1 MNLRAANV
9 DGPAPLP
16 DEETTMSE
24 KTLLDTLVRELFQSE
39 RSAQRHGLI
48 EADRLGLVPPA
59 AALRAVARDA
69 DLTLRDLPGFCRK
82 QGLPVSAGGLTLGT
96 LFSVLR
102 TSVGDRLL
110 DKERSYRGTLLGMR
124 HGVDLVR
131 LLRSAARADKH
142 KDLAVWCEAWLE
154 RREPLVDDV
163 AHHLAWFG
171 RHPGQALA
179 PAEGDSWLGRAGR
192 LMEGL
197 TPPRKRLRRD
207 LQA

>member
-1 MNLRAANV
+1 
-9 DGPAPLP
+9 
-16 DEETTMSE
+16 MSE
-24 KTLLDTLVRELFQSE
+24 KKLLDTLVRELFQTE

-59 AALRAVARDA
+59 AALRSVARDA
-69 DLTLRDLPGFCRK
+69 EVNLRELPVFCRK
-82 QGLPVSAGGLTLGT
+82 HGLPASVGGTTLGV

-102 TSVGDRLL
+102 TSLGDRLL

-142 KDLAVWCEAWLE
+142 KDLAVWCDAWLD
-154 RREPLVDDV
+154 RREPLVDEV

-171 RHPGQALA
+171 RHPAQALA

-192 LMEGL
+192 MLEGL
-197 TPPRKRLRRD
+197 APPGKRLRRD
-207 LQA
+207 SQA